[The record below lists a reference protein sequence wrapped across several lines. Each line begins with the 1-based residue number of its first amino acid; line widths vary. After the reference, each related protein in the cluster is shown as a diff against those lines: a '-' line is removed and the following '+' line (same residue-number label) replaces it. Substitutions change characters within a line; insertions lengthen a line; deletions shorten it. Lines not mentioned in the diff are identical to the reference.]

1 MTDIPEIIAIQ
12 PGKMAISGKGI
23 NLTMAFLF
31 FVGMARFEL
40 AAPRPP
46 DVYSNLTELHP
57 DDSMGV
63 GVCTYYYQRGKFNKF

>member
-1 MTDIPEIIAIQ
+1 MIDISEIITIQ
-12 PGKMAISGKGI
+12 PGKMVISGKGI

-46 DVYSNLTELHP
+46 DVYSNLAELHP
-57 DDSMGV
+57 GFMQGNS
-63 GVCTYYYQRGKFNKF
+63 KL